1 MNFIERLY
9 YFTCMFKDLIKK
21 IGSLMGERIVVDPT
35 TFNDPVALKT
45 GWAPN
50 KSGGSNFCTHRL
62 AEVGPDRLEFKA
74 TAAASLFCA
83 VFMITGLCLAVA
95 FTAGQ
100 LAHGM
105 RLFSWEIFGP
115 ALIGVL
121 FAVIGGIMLYTG
133 RAPVVFDKRSGFYWK
148 GRSSPQESCNP
159 SDIKECAE
167 MKAIH
172 ALQIISERCGSNNG
186 SYLSYELN
194 LVLSDGK
201 RFTAVDH
208 GSYPKLREDA
218 EKLSAFLGKPLWD
231 AIER

>member
-1 MNFIERLY
+1 M
-9 YFTCMFKDLIKK
+9 
-21 IGSLMGERIVVDPT
+21 DPSR
-35 TFNDPVALKT
+35 FNDPLALKT
-45 GWAPN
+45 GWTPN
-50 KSGGSNFCTHRL
+50 KSGGSNFCTHRM
-62 AEVGPDRLEFKA
+62 AEIGPDRLEFKA

-83 VFMITGLCLAVA
+83 VFMITGLGVAVA

-105 RLFSWEIFGP
+105 RLFSWEIFGA

-133 RAPVVFDKRSGFYWK
+133 RAPIVFDKRSGFYWK
-148 GRSSPQESCNP
+148 GRTSPQESFNAAG
-159 SDIKECAE
+159 IKECA
-167 MKAIH
+167 KLKDIH
-172 ALQIISERCGSNNG
+172 ALQIISERCRSKNS

-194 LVLSDGK
+194 LVLGNGK
-201 RFTAVDH
+201 RLTAVDH

-231 AIER
+231 AIAYAGFIPQR